1 MKKVILTAAFSLVVI
16 SVSAQQSTPL
26 EKPQETTSSQP
37 SVQPVEGQSQ
47 PEIGEM
53 KVKSTP
59 DSPQELSTM
68 PSTIEEKKVEPLK
81 EDKKYEKLEKKKSA
95 LIEK

>member
-1 MKKVILTAAFSLVVI
+1 MKKVILTAAFSLVGVI
-16 SVSAQQSTPL
+16 AVSAQQSTPL
-26 EKPQETTSSQP
+26 EKPQENTIPQN
-37 SVQPVEGQSQ
+37 SVLQEQSQSQ

-68 PSTIEEKKVEPLK
+68 PSTLEEKKVEPLK
-81 EDKKYEKLEKKKSA
+81 EDKKSAKLKKKKNA
-95 LIEK
+95 LLK

>member
-1 MKKVILTAAFSLVVI
+1 MKKLVLTAALSLVGVI
-16 SVSAQQSTPL
+16 AVSAQQSTPL
-26 EKPQETTSSQP
+26 EKPQENTSPQA
-37 SVQPVEGQSQ
+37 SVLQEQSQSQ

-59 DSPQELSTM
+59 ELPQEVSTM

-81 EDKKYEKLEKKKSA
+81 EDKKYEKLKKKESA
-95 LIEK
+95 LLK

>member
-1 MKKVILTAAFSLVVI
+1 MKKVILTAAFSLVGVI
-16 SVSAQQSTPL
+16 AVSAQQSTPL

-81 EDKKYEKLEKKKSA
+81 EDKKSAKLKKKKNA
-95 LIEK
+95 LLK

>member
-1 MKKVILTAAFSLVVI
+1 MKKVILTAAFSLVGVI
-16 SVSAQQSTPL
+16 AVSAQQSTPL
-26 EKPQETTSSQP
+26 EKPQENTIP
-37 SVQPVEGQSQ
+37 HNSVLQEQSQSQ

-81 EDKKYEKLEKKKSA
+81 EDKKYEKLKKKKNA
-95 LIEK
+95 LLK